1 MRKVIII
8 TFGIFFFLVIFF
20 SYLNINIGSS
30 NLFVTQI
37 SKNIPDDIKN
47 FLRNSIFIF
56 NKKKQLEK
64 SVNIL
69 NEKIDD
75 LDFEIKELNQKIY
88 NVAYVVGYIPL
99 KKFKKNDIF
108 KINNEEFL
116 LRKFKTSFLNTSKYP
131 GSTGNSYIENYD
143 GNLIVTS
150 AHGIFAQGNISKFNN
165 DEIKLATIKSNIED
179 LIEYDDFYLPSPFG
193 IKDTLVVEDQLFISL
208 VNEKSPR
215 CFNTSIIVADINF
228 DQLNFKFFYEPN
240 ECIKENNDFPED
252 LGAHNSGGRMV
263 SVEKDKILMSVGE
276 FEYMTKAQDGN
287 SVFGKILL
295 IDLKNGET
303 KIVASGVRNSQG
315 LYYSK
320 ENNTIYFTDHGPQG
334 GDEINFMNYPPID
347 NKNFGWPIS
356 SYGEH
361 YGGKDKAYNAELYKV
376 APLKKSHKDFGFIEP
391 IKYYVPSIAIS
402 QLLKLNKNFVNLN
415 SKETLLI
422 SALGQDIDEGDMSLH
437 VIELNDNLI
446 VNQTQLILNE
456 RIRDMFYDN
465 KTNQIFLYL
474 ESTGSIGILSK
485 KID

>member
-1 MRKVIII
+1 MKKKSKITLVI
-8 TFGIFFFLVIFF
+8 LLLSLLIFF
-20 SYLNINIGSS
+20 SFINSNIGQDNS
-30 NLFVTQI
+30 TIRGI
-37 SKNIPDDIKN
+37 SKIMPEDFKD
-47 FLRNSIFIF
+47 FLRNTVFIF
-56 NKKKQLEK
+56 NKKKQLENRI
-64 SVNIL
+64 NIL

-75 LDFEIKELNQKIY
+75 LEFENNELYEKIY
-88 NVAYVVGYIPL
+88 NVAYDTGFVPLKFTKNEFFKINKQDYVL
-99 KKFKKNDIF
+99 KKFK
-108 KINNEEFL
+108 
-116 LRKFKTSFLNTSKYP
+116 TSYLNTSKFP

-150 AHGIFAQGNISKFNN
+150 AHGIIAQGNISKFNN
-165 DEIKLATIKSNIED
+165 DEIKLATIKSNIKD
-179 LIEYDDFYLPSPFG
+179 LIEYDDFYLPSQFG

-208 VNEKSPR
+208 VNEKTPR

-228 DQLNFKFFYEPN
+228 DQLNFQFFYEPN
-240 ECIKENNDFPED
+240 ECIKEINDFPHE

-263 SVEKDKILMSVGE
+263 RVEKDKILMSVGE
-276 FEYMTKAQDGN
+276 FEYMTKAQDSN

-303 KIVASGVRNSQG
+303 KIVASGVRNPQG

-320 ENNTIYFTDHGPQG
+320 ENNIIYFTDHGPQG
-334 GDEINFMNYPPID
+334 GDEINFMNYSPKDI
-347 NKNFGWPIS
+347 KNFGWPIS

-361 YGGKDKAYNAELYKV
+361 YGGKNASYNIELYKI

-391 IKYYVPSIAIS
+391 IKHYTPSIAIS

-437 VIELNDNLI
+437 VVELNDNLI

-456 RIRDMFYDN
+456 RIRDMFYEN

-485 KID
+485 I